1 MSLTPPSSI
10 ARDGD
15 LAELV
20 GLRHKHFILN
30 LQAGAKFETHRG
42 ILLHDDLI
50 GKPWGT
56 QVFSHMGRAVL
67 PPAALARRS
76 AHRHPAHHADPLPEG
91 HRLHPRH
98 DGSRAGA
105 KGDGG
110 GHRLRVHD
118 DRPCVCRRPEG
129 RVISYEV
136 KQDVQNLARKNLTR
150 FGLDSRVDFKLR
162 DIQEGFD
169 ETDAD
174 SFFLDVQNP
183 YDYIRQVR
191 AALKPGGFL
200 CCLIPTFNQVEKTL
214 YALRQFKFAFIEVCE
229 ILLRYYKPEPSR
241 MRPVDRM
248 VAHTGFLVFARRI
261 EPSEDPRGRELAKEV
276 GEALEEETN
285 NAPRVPP
292 PDSKIAR
299 AGCAA
304 NPAGGE
310 LRLLQGR
317 IWARRRTLR
326 ADRPRRG
333 RARRA
338 ARAVGPSSDG
348 FSESRMRRRASS
360 VRRCVPLVWQ
370 DEEWHVLFTRRTDRV
385 ESHKGQVSFP
395 GGACDDGETTPEQTA
410 LREAEEEIGINPAD
424 VRVLGQAQPMIT
436 VSSFRVSPVVGVM
449 KWPYA
454 FKVRASKWRASSP
467 SFVVAGKSKQLL
479 GVFRWAAR
487 TIR

>member
-30 LQAGAKFETHRG
+30 LQSGTKFETHRG

-56 QVFSHMGRAVL
+56 QVFSHMGAPFFLLQPSLADLLIDIPRTTQILYPKDIGFILVTMGVGPGQKVMEAGTGSGSMTT
-67 PPAALARRS
+67 ALAF
-76 AHRHPAHHADPLPEG
+76 AV
-91 HRLHPRH
+91 
-98 DGSRAGA
+98 GS
-105 KGDGG
+105 
-110 GHRLRVHD
+110 
-118 DRPCVCRRPEG
+118 EG
-129 RVISYEV
+129 RVVSYEV

-162 DIQEGFD
+162 DIEEGFD

-229 ILLRYYKPEPSR
+229 VLLRYYKPEPSR

-276 GEALEEETN
+276 GEALEEEN
-285 NAPRVPP
+285 
-292 PDSKIAR
+292 
-299 AGCAA
+299 
-304 NPAGGE
+304 E
-310 LRLLQGR
+310 
-317 IWARRRTLR
+317 
-326 ADRPRRG
+326 
-333 RARRA
+333 
-338 ARAVGPSSDG
+338 
-348 FSESRMRRRASS
+348 
-360 VRRCVPLVWQ
+360 
-370 DEEWHVLFTRRTDRV
+370 
-385 ESHKGQVSFP
+385 
-395 GGACDDGETTPEQTA
+395 
-410 LREAEEEIGINPAD
+410 
-424 VRVLGQAQPMIT
+424 
-436 VSSFRVSPVVGVM
+436 
-449 KWPYA
+449 
-454 FKVRASKWRASSP
+454 
-467 SFVVAGKSKQLL
+467 
-479 GVFRWAAR
+479 
-487 TIR
+487 